1 MNKPKAIAELLARF
15 DMEVRGNDIWYRK
28 IAWVPAQP
36 MGRTC
41 RDIFDAADQ
50 LIPIIHDDRYHN
62 QLTRINET
70 T

>member
-15 DMEVRGNDIWYRK
+15 DMEVRGNDIWQKRVSYM
-28 IAWVPAQP
+28 PARP
-36 MGRTC
+36 FGMTF